1 MADPPA
7 LLRAL
12 DRVESE
18 ESLAGFLRRAWPAV
32 EPGTAYVHGWHIDAI
47 AAHLEA
53 ITAGQITRLLIN
65 VPPGLSKSL
74 CVGVFWPAWEWG
86 PKNRPDLRT
95 LAVSHRQAL
104 AIRDNLRTRRLIT
117 SEWYRALWGDRVSL
131 MRDQNRKQRFETKA
145 AGFREALAAGAITG
159 ARGDRVILDDPL
171 SAEDANSERIRE
183 TVNRWFLEAVPTR
196 LNDPARSAIV
206 VIMQRLH
213 ERDLSGT
220 ILAKGLGYE
229 HLCLPMEFE
238 PARRCI
244 TGIGFAD
251 PRLQEGELLFPER
264 FPREVVERDKAVMG
278 AYASAGQ
285 FQQRPAPREG
295 GLFKRHWF
303 DVVRALPAGCR
314 MVRAWDLAASLPRPG
329 RAPAYTAGVK
339 LARAPDGHFYV
350 ADVRRDRLSPGGVVR
365 LILATAA
372 EDGPDCRIAL
382 PQDPG
387 QAGKAQAEDLIRRL
401 AGYDARA
408 TPESGD
414 KLTRAAPVSAQGE
427 AGNLHLLEGPWN
439 EAFLDEIAS
448 FPNGAFL
455 DQVDALS
462 RAFLTLREP
471 RYGMLGVL

>member
-1 MADPPA
+1 M
-7 LLRAL
+7 
-12 DRVESE
+12 
-18 ESLAGFLRRAWPAV
+18 GFLRRAWPSV
-32 EPGTAYVHGWHIDAI
+32 EPGTPYIHGWPIEAI
-47 AAHLEA
+47 CEHLEA
-53 ITAGQITRLLIN
+53 VTRGEITRLLIN

-86 PKNRPDLRT
+86 PRNRPALRT

-104 AIRDNLRTRRLIT
+104 AIRDNLRTRRLVT
-117 SEWYRALWGDRVSL
+117 SDWYAGLWGDRVRLS
-131 MRDQNRKQRFETKA
+131 RDQNRKQRFETSA

-159 ARGDRVILDDPL
+159 ARGDRVVLDDPL
-171 SAEDANSERIRE
+171 SAEDANSERVRE
-183 TVNRWFLEAVPTR
+183 TVARWFLESVPTR
-196 LNDPARSAIV
+196 LSDPARSAIV

-213 ERDLSGT
+213 ERDLSGL

-238 PARRCI
+238 PGRRCV

-251 PRLQEGELLFPER
+251 PRREAGELLFPAR
-264 FPREVVERDKAVMG
+264 FPRAVVERDKAVMG

-303 DVVRALPAGCR
+303 TRVRALPAGCR
-314 MVRAWDLAASLPRPG
+314 LVRAWDLAGSLPRPG

-339 LARAPDGHFYV
+339 LARTPDGRFVV
-350 ADVRRDRLSPGGVVR
+350 ADVRRERLSPGGVVR

-372 EDGPDCRIAL
+372 EDGPACRIAL

-387 QAGKAQAEDLIRRL
+387 QAGKAQAEDLIRQL

-408 TPESGD
+408 SPESGD

-427 AGNLHLLEGPWN
+427 AGNLLLLDGPWN
-439 EAFLDEIAS
+439 AAFLDELAA

-462 RAFLTLREP
+462 RAFWTLNGP
-471 RYGMLGVL
+471 RRAYGMLGVV